1 MLDVER
7 REVSLIGS
15 SKKNLKRL
23 NVKET
28 VTIEGKKC
36 KIVSVG
42 SNAFKNRKNL
52 NQVTLGKNIVS
63 VGKNAFAGCASLK
76 AVQIKSSK
84 LKSVQKNAF
93 WKINKKVVV
102 CAPKK
107 QQEAYRRLLKL

>member
-23 NVKET
+23 NVKAT
-28 VTIEGKKC
+28 VTIGGKKC

-52 NQVTLGKNIVS
+52 KQVTLGKNIVS
-63 VGKNAFAGCASLK
+63 VGKNAFAGCSNLEE
-76 AVQIKSSK
+76 VQIKSSK

-93 WKINKKVVV
+93 WKINKKAVV
-102 CAPKK
+102 CAPKNS
-107 QQEAYRRLLKL
+107 RRLIGDY